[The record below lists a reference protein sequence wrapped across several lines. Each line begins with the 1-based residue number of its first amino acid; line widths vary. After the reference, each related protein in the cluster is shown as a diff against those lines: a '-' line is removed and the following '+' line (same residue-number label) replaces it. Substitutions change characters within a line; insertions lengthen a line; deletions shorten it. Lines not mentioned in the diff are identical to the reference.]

1 MKKLLLSI
9 SLSMGL
15 CVVPAAEAGF
25 GKRVSEILTN
35 AQEISQTIAEHV
47 VDVISPVIEEP
58 AAYVGGAGL
67 IASTIAGVGAM
78 LTYGAYLQKDIASAV
93 MANQITLGSLGKSV
107 LGLGFIGTGICSI
120 IAAKTLYDN
129 HK

>member
-9 SLSMGL
+9 SLLMGL

-25 GKRVSEILTN
+25 GKRVSEILTT
-35 AQEISQTIAEHV
+35 AQEISQTIA
-47 VDVISPVIEEP
+47 DGISPVIEEP
-58 AAYVGGAGL
+58 TAYIGGAGL
-67 IASTIAGVGAM
+67 LTSALAGVGAM

-93 MANQITLGSLGKSV
+93 MSNQITLGSLGKSV
-107 LGLGFIGTGICSI
+107 LGLGLIGTGICSI
-120 IAAKTLYDN
+120 IAAKTLCDK